1 MLAAKG
7 GYQAF
12 HLGGVDKTWLYICMF
27 AGIVGIVS
35 GLLLARNV
43 LSFDQGTAKMKE
55 IALAVQEGAQAFLAR
70 QFRAIAMIVIPLAI
84 LIFFTATKVVRPD
97 GSVALTFQ
105 QDGL

>member
-12 HLGGVDKTWLYICMF
+12 HLGGVDKTWLYICLI
-27 AGIVGIVS
+27 AGIVGIAS

-55 IALAVQEGAQAFLAR
+55 IALAIQEGAAGVPGPPVPGHRDDRHPPGHPDLLHRHQGGDGRTAR
-70 QFRAIAMIVIPLAI
+70 SP
-84 LIFFTATKVVRPD
+84 
-97 GSVALTFQ
+97 
-105 QDGL
+105 